1 MSRLVRMTL
10 EEAKRISSKTDWDRV
25 DAMTDEEIE
34 KAIKE
39 DTDSVPELT
48 EEWFKNAQ
56 WVRERKESI
65 PVYLDHSVAE
75 FLKHRGANYH
85 FWLNEMLKDLM
96 RLTTGSG
103 NGS

>member
-10 EEAKRISSKTDWDRV
+10 EEAKRISSKTEWDRV
-25 DAMTDEEIE
+25 DAMTDKEIE

-96 RLTTGSG
+96 RLTT
-103 NGS
+103 